1 MEGENDRVS
10 VPEHPAVDGRIT
22 KRPQRAQRMLG
33 RDMDP
38 VENTVTTVRLREV
51 FQDDQESATE
61 PLTRFRAAAL
71 RRSVLFAWMIVV
83 VIVAQ
88 AVSSNAIADRRLI
101 LIAGVFVVVL
111 AGATS
116 ANWTEVLAARRGS
129 WAATVW
135 VIFLVVAVGAL
146 TANKDLFEVSIPIY
160 SGLAVLTG
168 LILAPVRHGIVS
180 LLSVILMSF
189 GATQAARGPGD
200 VVLPI
205 ITIGV
210 VAAATSLIGTEFDRE
225 ARLGERRLAELVR
238 QQADFERLYAVSATL
253 AGSESLA
260 EGLPQIVGTIC
271 RFLAAQVGLVFL
283 YHPEDHTLRVMSPV
297 WVNGH
302 TLEVDAIRMRVAEGG
317 IVSQVFRSG
326 RSILLDRI
334 ESNPES
340 YGIIGELG
348 VRQAMIAPLKVEGYN
363 VGAIAV
369 GDPIAGRFEEKQ
381 LEDLA
386 SLAAPAA
393 LVLSQLGRYESAAE
407 TTRQMQEVAQMKT
420 DFVSVVSHELRTPL
434 TSIIGSL
441 ATLGRPGLNEEIR
454 DELLGSARRQAD
466 RLQRLIEDL
475 LMISRIDRNSVPVK
489 LEEVPVKG
497 FLEEVAATVSGIKD
511 LTINVQPADLV
522 IYADPDHLG
531 RVFINLVE
539 NAAKYALGSPVELV
553 ARAVRSRVDIDVID
567 HGDGIPLDQVSKV
580 FEAFTQLE
588 RSDTRTK
595 GGTGLGLSVVKSLVE
610 AMNGQVTVSET
621 PGGGATFTVSLPP
634 ATVAAREPIEPVGAQ
649 S

>member
-1 MEGENDRVS
+1 M
-10 VPEHPAVDGRIT
+10 A
-22 KRPQRAQRMLG
+22 
-33 RDMDP
+33 
-38 VENTVTTVRLREV
+38 LREA
-51 FQDDQESATE
+51 FKSAPHDATE
-61 PLTRFRAAAL
+61 PLIRFRAAAL
-71 RRSVLFAWMIVV
+71 RRSVLFAWVIVV
-83 VIVAQ
+83 VVTAQ
-88 AVSSNAIADRRLI
+88 AVSRGVVTDRQFL
-101 LIAGVFVVVL
+101 LVVGVFVVIL

-116 ANWTEVLAARRGS
+116 ANWTEVLAASRGK

-135 VIFLVVAVGAL
+135 IVFMVVTLGAL
-146 TANKDLFEVSIPIY
+146 SAHDGLFNVSIPIFSGIAVL
-160 SGLAVLTG
+160 SGLVLD
-168 LILAPVRHGIVS
+168 PVRHGIVS
-180 LLSVILMSF
+180 LLSVVMI
-189 GATQAARGPGD
+189 GNAAAQAGERPSD
-200 VVLPI
+200 IVVPI
-205 ITIGV
+205 ITIAV
-210 VAAATSLIGTEFDRE
+210 VAAATALISTEFDRE
-225 ARLGERRLAELVR
+225 ARLVERRLQQLQR

-271 RFLAAQVGLVFL
+271 RYLSAQVGLVFL

-317 IVSQVFRSG
+317 IVAQVFRSG
-326 RSILLDRI
+326 RSILLDKVHL
-334 ESNPES
+334 NPES

-369 GDPIAGRFEEKQ
+369 GDPTASAFEERQ
-381 LEDLA
+381 LDDLG

-393 LVLSQLGRYESAAE
+393 LVLSQLGRYEAAAE
-407 TTRQMQEVAQMKT
+407 TTRRMQEVAQMKT

-441 ATLGRPGLNEEIR
+441 ATLGREGLGPETR
-454 DELLGSARRQAD
+454 AELLGSARRQAD

-475 LMISRIDRNSVPVK
+475 LMISRIDRKQVPVK
-489 LEEVPVKG
+489 LEEIPVRE
-497 FLEEVAATVSGIKD
+497 FLDEISRTVSGIKQ
-511 LTINVQPADLV
+511 LSVSVKPPDLV
-522 IYADPDHLG
+522 IYADQDHLG

-595 GGTGLGLSVVKSLVE
+595 GGTGLGLSVVKGLVE
-610 AMNGQVTVSET
+610 AMNGQVSVSET

-634 ATVAAREPIEPVGAQ
+634 ATVASKEPAFSDEPYDGPFERPDPPPQPRGDLGVDGGGEDYVA
-649 S
+649 SFPS